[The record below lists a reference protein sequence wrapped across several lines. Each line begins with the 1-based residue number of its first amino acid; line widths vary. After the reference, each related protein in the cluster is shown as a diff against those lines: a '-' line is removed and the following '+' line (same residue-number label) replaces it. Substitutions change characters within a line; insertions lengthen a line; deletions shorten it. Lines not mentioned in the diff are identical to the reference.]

1 MTDLLPPRDGQE
13 DSLGKTERDRL
24 DDLLDHIY
32 EYGTSSE
39 GVSKLAA
46 RLCLAARK
54 EEREACIKA
63 LAMRCEF
70 YALNTD
76 DESENVVSECIHIIK
91 GMGEK

>member
-1 MTDLLPPRDGQE
+1 MTDLLPHREGQS
-13 DSLGKTERDRL
+13 DTWVTD
-24 DDLLDHIY
+24 IY
-32 EYGTSSE
+32 RYWYSP
-39 GVSKLAA
+39 AA
-46 RLCLAARK
+46 VARMIEEARK

>member
-1 MTDLLPPRDGQE
+1 MTDLLPHREWQPDKLYAPIE
-13 DSLGKTERDRL
+13 DLHWYSP
-24 DDLLDHIY
+24 
-32 EYGTSSE
+32 
-39 GVSKLAA
+39 AA
-46 RLCLAARK
+46 VARMIEEARK